1 MKLWN
6 ILLDFPLSEFSFVS
20 HDLSNYHCAFIKIVT
35 HLVNITIQCK
45 MA

>member
-1 MKLWN
+1 MKLCD
-6 ILLDFPLSEFSFVS
+6 IIVGFPFLEFSFVS
-20 HDLSNYHCAFIKIVT
+20 HELSNYQYAFTKIVM